1 LNSGLIG
8 GCSIGGPI
16 LLIFRLLSRLLMIIL
31 PYVDTQGLGLG
42 MNEGVVGLVLLK
54 LLLLLSPSLMYRLQ
68 GGV

>member
-1 LNSGLIG
+1 
-8 GCSIGGPI
+8 
-16 LLIFRLLSRLLMIIL
+16 MIIL